1 MKYLKADKLLTTKPP
16 KSRLDRKIVI
26 NTRLEVPNIIAEA
39 DFENSL
45 TTVIRMLNRKMNVKL
60 KMAFRLGSILLLLI
74 RAKVI
79 KAVGKP

>member
-1 MKYLKADKLLTTKPP
+1 MNRLKADKLLTTKPP
-16 KSRLDRKIVI
+16 KRRLERRIVI

-45 TTVIRMLNRKMNVKL
+45 TTVIRTLNRKMNVKL
-60 KMAFRLGSILLLLI
+60 KMAFRVGSILLLLI

-79 KAVGKP
+79 KIIGKP

>member
-1 MKYLKADKLLTTKPP
+1 MTTKSP
-16 KSRLDRKIVI
+16 KRRLERKIVI

-45 TTVIRMLNRKMNVKL
+45 TTVIRILDRKMNVKL
-60 KMAFRLGSILLLLI
+60 KMAFRLWSILLLLI

-79 KAVGKP
+79 KVIGRP

>member
-1 MKYLKADKLLTTKPP
+1 MTTKPP
-16 KSRLDRKIVI
+16 NRRLERKVVI

-39 DFENSL
+39 DFESSL
-45 TTVIRMLNRKMNVKL
+45 TTVIRILNRKMNVKL

-79 KAVGKP
+79 KVIGKP